1 MDRSEAAAKKL
12 TGAQVSGALGSV
24 AAPMLIWLVAI
35 ALSSDATVLK
45 LVLLG
50 VALSLGGWGAFRSFH
65 PSKRTLRRRSE
76 LPPIP
81 EGATLL
87 QRLRFAQEVIQA
99 DVLRIADEKFMAPA
113 RAQAMNRPYHVARD
127 FGGRLTITP
136 PAPLS
141 GDGLSFGL
149 ASLRRKR
156 ESWTFLPGMA
166 ELTVHRG
173 AEQSKATSYRVDSVE
188 IGHDIWTNGFGVTDH
203 LRIKGPEYSMRTVVA
218 LEYLWDFEIQFLHGR
233 GAGGAVSPSL
243 AGSAAE
249 SGLPRGVGDAYD
261 HADTE
266 RIAPTIFALSRLI
279 TDATGRPINVLVGSC
294 RQPDHGD

>member
-1 MDRSEAAAKKL
+1 MLDTATNPRSARA
-12 TGAQVSGALGSV
+12 SGALGCL
-24 AAPMLIWLVAI
+24 AAPLLIWLFAV
-35 ALSSDATVLK
+35 ALSSDPTVLK

-65 PSKRTLRRRSE
+65 PSKRALRRLSE

-87 QRLRFAQEVIQA
+87 QRLRFVHEVVRA
-99 DVLRIADEKFMAPA
+99 DAFRIADERMAPV
-113 RAQAMNRPYHVARD
+113 RAQAEKRPYHVARD
-127 FGGRLTITP
+127 FGGRLTVTP
-136 PAPLS
+136 PSPLP

-156 ESWTFLPGMA
+156 KSWAFLPSMA

-173 AEQSKATSYRVDSVE
+173 AEQSRATSYRLDSVE
-188 IGHDIWTNGFGVTDH
+188 IGHDIWTNGHGVTDH
-203 LRIKGPEYSMRTVVA
+203 LRIKGPEYSMKTVVA
-218 LEYLWDFEIQFLHGR
+218 LEYSWDFEIQFLHGR

-243 AGSAAE
+243 AGPAAE

-261 HADTE
+261 HADIE
-266 RIAPTIFALSRLI
+266 RVAPTILALSRLI
-279 TDATGRPINVLVGSC
+279 TDTTGRPIYILVGSC